1 MLNTIESPD
10 LETWLITLF
19 VLAVLYYIT
28 PGIIN
33 VFAYLMIV
41 LFKVSIII
49 FSITLL
55 MMIFTSFAH

>member
-41 LFKVSIII
+41 LFKVSIIM